1 MRHSDATVS
10 ATFPRSECA
19 RRAGLPA
26 PAANRFPRSRLTN
39 LKVVAQWGALKR
51 MITENEMSP
60 ETTIVE
66 LDLTPEELAE
76 LQRLAEGRRLSL
88 EDLVASAVK
97 KYLASDPKPPS
108 DEQAGSQNKS

>member
-10 ATFPRSECA
+10 ATFPRSERA
-19 RRAGLPA
+19 RRSGLPA

-39 LKVVAQWGALKR
+39 LKFVAQWGALKR

-97 KYLASDPKPPS
+97 KYLASDPKPPA
-108 DEQAGSQNKS
+108 DNDLPQNQS

>member
-1 MRHSDATVS
+1 MRHSDTTVS
-10 ATFPRSECA
+10 ATFPRSERA

-76 LQRLAEGRRLSL
+76 LQRLAEGRKLPL

-97 KYLASDPKPPS
+97 KYLASDPKPPA
-108 DEQAGSQNKS
+108 DNDLPQNQS